1 MKKYVPHFFTS
12 LNLTCGCIA
21 ILLLSKDNYNASVI
35 ICLLAFLFDF
45 ADGFFARLLKTESSL
60 GRQLDSFSDFITS
73 GLVPGILMYKLLIK
87 SGFKEILIFPNLF
100 NFNFHLSPMSLAG
113 FLITIATAFRL
124 SKFNLMKTEHKY
136 FLGLPAPANC
146 IMIIGL
152 PFMFDILG
160 EKYLNY
166 NLLLIITLFS
176 IYMLNSKIKLISLKN
191 IKISIV
197 LLLFLIIAALTILTN
212 FAILTVLI
220 FIYILS
226 SMVYFKFKS

>member
-12 LNLTCGCIA
+12 LNLICGCIA
-21 ILLLSKDNYNASVI
+21 ILLLSKDNYTASVI

-100 NFNFHLSPMSLAG
+100 NFNFHLSPLSLAG

-166 NLLLIITLFS
+166 NLLLMITVFS
-176 IYMLNSKIKLISLKN
+176 IYLLNSKIKLISFKN

-197 LLLFLIIAALTILTN
+197 LLLFFLIAALTILTN
-212 FAILTVLI
+212 FAILTILI

>member
-35 ICLLAFLFDF
+35 MCLLAFLFDF

-146 IMIIGL
+146 MMIIGL

-176 IYMLNSKIKLISLKN
+176 IYLLNSKIKLISLKN

-197 LLLFLIIAALTILTN
+197 LLLFFLIGALTILTN
-212 FAILTVLI
+212 FAILTIVI
-220 FIYILS
+220 FMYILS
-226 SMVYFKFKS
+226 SMVYFKFKI

>member
-35 ICLLAFLFDF
+35 MCLLAFLFDF

-87 SGFKEILIFPNLF
+87 SGFKEMLIFPNLF

-166 NLLLIITLFS
+166 NLLLIITVFS
-176 IYMLNSKIKLISLKN
+176 IYLLNSEIKLISFKN

-197 LLLFLIIAALTILTN
+197 LLLFCLIAALTILTN

>member
-60 GRQLDSFSDFITS
+60 GKQLDSFSDFITS

-146 IMIIGL
+146 IMIIGF

-166 NLLLIITLFS
+166 QLLFIITLFS
-176 IYMLNSKIKLISLKN
+176 IYLLNSKIKLISLKN

-197 LLLFLIIAALTILTN
+197 LSLFFLIGALTILTN
-212 FAILTVLI
+212 FAILTIVI
-220 FIYILS
+220 FMYILS

>member
-35 ICLLAFLFDF
+35 MCLLAFLFDF

-100 NFNFHLSPMSLAG
+100 NFNFHLSPISLAG

-160 EKYLNY
+160 DKYLSH
-166 NLLLIITLFS
+166 NLLLIITAFS
-176 IYMLNSKIKLISLKN
+176 IYLLNSKIKLISLKN

-197 LLLFLIIAALTILTN
+197 LLLFCLIGALTILTN
-212 FAILTVLI
+212 FAILTILI

-226 SMVYFKFKS
+226 SMIYFKFKS

>member
-12 LNLTCGCIA
+12 LNLTFGCIA

-35 ICLLAFLFDF
+35 LCLLAFLFDF
-45 ADGFFARLLKTESSL
+45 VDGFFARLLKTESSL
-60 GRQLDSFSDFITS
+60 GKQLDSFSDFITS

-87 SGFKEILIFPNLF
+87 SGFKEILIFPNIF
-100 NFNFHLSPMSLAG
+100 NFNFHLSPISLAG

-124 SKFNLMKTEHKY
+124 SKFNLMKAEHKY

-146 IMIIGL
+146 MMIIGL

-176 IYMLNSKIKLISLKN
+176 IYLLNSKIKLISLKN

-197 LLLFLIIAALTILTN
+197 LLLFFLIGALTILTN
-212 FAILTVLI
+212 FAILTIVI
-220 FIYILS
+220 FMYILS
-226 SMVYFKFKS
+226 FVE

>member
-35 ICLLAFLFDF
+35 MCLLAFLFDF

-87 SGFKEILIFPNLF
+87 SGFKEILIFPNIF
-100 NFNFHLSPMSLAG
+100 NFNFHLSPISLAG

-176 IYMLNSKIKLISLKN
+176 IYMLNSKIKLISFKN

-197 LLLFLIIAALTILTN
+197 LLLFFIIGALTMLTN
-212 FAILTVLI
+212 FAILTILV

>member
-12 LNLTCGCIA
+12 LNLICGCIA
-21 ILLLSKDNYNASVI
+21 ILLLSKDNYTASVI

-45 ADGFFARLLKTESSL
+45 ADGFFARLLKTESLL

-146 IMIIGL
+146 VMIIGL

-166 NLLLIITLFS
+166 HLLFIITLFS
-176 IYMLNSKIKLISLKN
+176 IYLLNSKIKLISLKN

-197 LLLFLIIAALTILTN
+197 LPLFFLIGALTILTN
-212 FAILTVLI
+212 FAILTIVI
-220 FIYILS
+220 FMYILS

>member
-35 ICLLAFLFDF
+35 MCLLAFLFDF

-100 NFNFHLSPMSLAG
+100 NFNFHLSPISLAG

-146 IMIIGL
+146 MMIIGL

-176 IYMLNSKIKLISLKN
+176 IYLLNSKIKLISLKN

-197 LLLFLIIAALTILTN
+197 LLLFFLIGALTILTN
-212 FAILTVLI
+212 FAILTIVI
-220 FIYILS
+220 FMYILS

>member
-35 ICLLAFLFDF
+35 VCLLAFLFDF

-160 EKYLNY
+160 DKYLSH
-166 NLLLIITLFS
+166 NLLLIITAFS
-176 IYMLNSKIKLISLKN
+176 IYLLNSKIKLISLKN

-197 LLLFLIIAALTILTN
+197 LLLFCLIGALTILTN
-212 FAILTVLI
+212 FAILTILI
-220 FIYILS
+220 FVYILS
-226 SMVYFKFKS
+226 SMIYFKFKS

>member
-21 ILLLSKDNYNASVI
+21 IILLSKDNYSASVI
-35 ICLLAFLFDF
+35 LCLLAFLFDF

-73 GLVPGILMYKLLIK
+73 GLVPGLLMYKLLIK

-100 NFNFHLSPMSLAG
+100 NFNFHLSPLSLAG

-166 NLLLIITLFS
+166 NLLLIITVFS
-176 IYMLNSKIKLISLKN
+176 IYLLNSKIKLISFKN

-197 LLLFLIIAALTILTN
+197 LLLFFLIAALTILTN
-212 FAILTVLI
+212 FAILTILI

>member
-12 LNLTCGCIA
+12 LNLTFGCIA

-35 ICLLAFLFDF
+35 MCLLAFLFDF

-176 IYMLNSKIKLISLKN
+176 IYLLNSKIKLISLKN

-197 LLLFLIIAALTILTN
+197 LLLFFLIGALTILTN
-212 FAILTVLI
+212 FAILTIVI
-220 FIYILS
+220 FMYILS

>member
-21 ILLLSKDNYNASVI
+21 IILLSKDNYSASVI
-35 ICLLAFLFDF
+35 LCLLAFLFDF
-45 ADGFFARLLKTESSL
+45 ADGFFARLLNTESSL

-166 NLLLIITLFS
+166 NLLLIITVFS
-176 IYMLNSKIKLISLKN
+176 IYLLNSKIKLISFKN

-197 LLLFLIIAALTILTN
+197 LLLFFLIAALTILTN
-212 FAILTVLI
+212 FAILTILI

>member
-35 ICLLAFLFDF
+35 LCLLAFLFDF
-45 ADGFFARLLKTESSL
+45 VDGFFARLLKTESSL
-60 GRQLDSFSDFITS
+60 GKQLDSFSDFITS

-100 NFNFHLSPMSLAG
+100 NFNFHLSPISLAG

-146 IMIIGL
+146 MMIIGL

-176 IYMLNSKIKLISLKN
+176 IYLLNSKIKLISLKN

-197 LLLFLIIAALTILTN
+197 LLLFFLIGALTILTN
-212 FAILTVLI
+212 FAILTIVI
-220 FIYILS
+220 FMYILS

>member
-12 LNLTCGCIA
+12 LNLICGCIA
-21 ILLLSKDNYNASVI
+21 ILLLSKDNYTASVI

-100 NFNFHLSPMSLAG
+100 NFNFHLSPLSLAG

-166 NLLLIITLFS
+166 NLLLIITVFS
-176 IYMLNSKIKLISLKN
+176 IYLLNSKIKLISFKN

-197 LLLFLIIAALTILTN
+197 LLLFFLIAALTILTN
-212 FAILTVLI
+212 FAILTILI

>member
-35 ICLLAFLFDF
+35 MCLLAFLFDF

-100 NFNFHLSPMSLAG
+100 NFNFHLSPISLAG

-166 NLLLIITLFS
+166 NLLLIITVFS
-176 IYMLNSKIKLISLKN
+176 IYLLNSEIKLISFKN

-197 LLLFLIIAALTILTN
+197 LLLFCLIAALTILTN

>member
-12 LNLTCGCIA
+12 LNLICGCIA
-21 ILLLSKDNYNASVI
+21 ILLLSKDNYTASVI

-100 NFNFHLSPMSLAG
+100 NFNFHLSPLSLAG

-166 NLLLIITLFS
+166 NLLLIITVFS
-176 IYMLNSKIKLISLKN
+176 IYLLNSNIKLISFKN

-197 LLLFLIIAALTILTN
+197 LLLFCLIGALTILTN
-212 FAILTVLI
+212 FAILTILI

>member
-12 LNLTCGCIA
+12 LNLICGCIA
-21 ILLLSKDNYNASVI
+21 ILLLSKDNYTASVI

-100 NFNFHLSPMSLAG
+100 NFNFHLSPLSLAG

-166 NLLLIITLFS
+166 NLLLIITVFS
-176 IYMLNSKIKLISLKN
+176 IYLLNSNIKLISFKN

-197 LLLFLIIAALTILTN
+197 LLLFFLIAALTILTN
-212 FAILTVLI
+212 FAILTILI

>member
-12 LNLTCGCIA
+12 LNLICGCIA
-21 ILLLSKDNYNASVI
+21 ILLLSKDNYTASVI

-166 NLLLIITLFS
+166 NLLLIITVFS
-176 IYMLNSKIKLISLKN
+176 IYLLNSKIKLISFKN

-197 LLLFLIIAALTILTN
+197 LLLFFLIAALTILTN
-212 FAILTVLI
+212 FAILTIVI
-220 FIYILS
+220 FMYILS

>member
-12 LNLTCGCIA
+12 LNLICGCIA
-21 ILLLSKDNYNASVI
+21 ILLLSKDNYTASVI

-45 ADGFFARLLKTESSL
+45 ADGFFARLLKTESLL

-100 NFNFHLSPMSLAG
+100 NFNFHLSPLSLAG

-166 NLLLIITLFS
+166 NLLLMITVFS
-176 IYMLNSKIKLISLKN
+176 IYLLNSKIKLISFKN

-197 LLLFLIIAALTILTN
+197 LLLFFLIAALTILTN
-212 FAILTVLI
+212 FAILTILI